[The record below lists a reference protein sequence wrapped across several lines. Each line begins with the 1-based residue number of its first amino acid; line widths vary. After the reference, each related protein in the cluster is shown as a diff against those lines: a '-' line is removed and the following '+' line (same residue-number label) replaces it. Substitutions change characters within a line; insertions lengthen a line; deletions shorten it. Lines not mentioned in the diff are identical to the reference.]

1 MFRMEW
7 VVENIVYCVTGMAG
21 RALKADGIQTTTKG
35 ELNSSQIMA
44 TAEHLLTGFF
54 IFSKLILGKS

>member
-1 MFRMEW
+1 M
-7 VVENIVYCVTGMAG
+7 GG
-21 RALKADGIQTTTKG
+21 RKLSVLCNWDGGLGADGIQTTTKG
-35 ELNSSQIMA
+35 ELNSSEIMA

>member
-1 MFRMEW
+1 M
-7 VVENIVYCVTGMAG
+7 YCVTGVAG
-21 RALKADGIQTTTKG
+21 RVLNADGIQTTTKG

-44 TAEHLLTGFF
+44 TAEHLLRGFF